1 MFLIDFYLKPWV
13 GPVIAGIGLVV
24 SIIDQTGA
32 INTRLG
38 DTLLIIGVAAAIGS
52 YFTHREE

>member
-1 MFLIDFYLKPWV
+1 MIDFFLKPWV